1 MAEGLSRFNNPEL
14 NKAQEPPPDTA
25 EALREQIRQH
35 EFIDQHRGLLD
46 RATTNV
52 LNRGDETSLA
62 ALKSLEQRVSQ
73 GNIKQGE
80 ISAAV
85 KADKDAMNWQGEVS
99 MYGTGFMK
107 AATLFLPGKGKI
119 PWMAAGAVHAVDQIK
134 IAPDISAGEVVADG
148 VLGFGKGAGMK
159 IMMDKVSASSWRT
172 WEKGMVI
179 GGAGG
184 ALETSLHRENWLN
197 KEGQVDIMGGLGR
210 TTQSSLFGAG
220 AGAVTFHFG
229 HKLFKGISA
238 QTGGALER
246 SGLASNMGVGFSF
259 GATGGFTN
267 EALNQVR
274 KGEFDPVQ
282 LAVRSLMQGSVD
294 MLAGGTGYKA
304 GKLYMPETPGT
315 HQAFGNNEQGPSLM
329 SQLKGVGE
337 RFLKPSET
345 TAESQL
351 SGKTRRRGGDDD
363 DGGGGKGDW
372 RDQLEQLSKQNG
384 WGSKEDLT
392 GKGKDGKKGEEVTS
406 GEEVVRNEALRDEVN
421 NGSETAPVDKTVRP
435 QTDLKPVEKVEKV
448 EKVEQTEKVQPQKTE
463 LDAAQQDLQSR
474 LDAWAKEQIAND
486 AKPIEDRSALPG
498 GKLSDLDI
506 PNAMRIYRDLPGRLK
521 TRNGDEPIPELEAR
535 VLRERYKD
543 LPDMI
548 ASAIAKARAEQT
560 KTTASETDEIV
571 SGGTE
576 SKPAAD
582 QYTSLLRRAAGEGEE
597 LTPLERRTL
606 SELHEGRVEAKEDA
620 LDLDT
625 RVAAVRSEIE
635 TARNT
640 STTSEVTEGPKPPE
654 GFQKGEAT
662 WRNKDQDIPV
672 EITEYL
678 GEKDGRHYVKV
689 KGAETGI
696 PLDEISF
703 AKPTDINLEHPAG
716 LTTEGK
722 TVSIPEIDVVR
733 DTNGMFGTTQTQGN
747 TLLKE
752 AVIDAT
758 LATVESGKVQTEAA
772 ARLRDL
778 VVAEPELKPALEM
791 IAGLEKNE
799 ALRPVI
805 EQAIAGIEAPPPEPA
820 RITLKDIETRRPNEL
835 AEKVQEGIN
844 SADKASKG
852 DTAAQEQLNELARN
866 STDATDPSNPVFDI
880 QAGLARVAM
889 AKPELARSIY
899 EAYKD
904 TLQNSQLTE
913 FGVKFAKEA
922 VEGDAAA
929 KQYFEEFARRHA
941 HEDVKR
947 GMIDAAKA
955 RENADLTDLV
965 YENYKDALTTTDKFF
980 FGGKFL
986 QDAHKGGQP
995 EMDNLM
1001 KFARENTEPEIL
1013 DVMRLFADKYPEY
1026 AKTFQRGFGVL
1037 DAPPSDLKM
1046 ITEAGKLIDAKQA
1059 ELLRQPAAESS
1070 MLKFMSE
1077 VSDAIAARRWE
1088 YQQSFEKAQQD
1099 IVENIE
1105 LLAQM
1110 KGIEN
1115 PAFLTDVVKNAP
1127 WPTDIKALEAANK
1140 LFDVEVASRKAAEAG
1155 EAKPEAGNTLDFIR
1169 AVNQAM
1175 QERVNA
1181 GMSVPEA
1188 AAAIKKNLDRIAE
1201 SRGLEKSDFLNEA
1214 IAEAAVPSR
1223 SDGEDHVSKLGVEAL
1238 DTQVA
1243 DAKAAAS
1250 GAERKGLSDGSDFVK
1265 ALWAEMW
1272 NGPTRNVEVLE
1283 RVRARLEIH
1292 AALKGLPNANDM
1304 LPFIAEVA
1312 TFGHES
1318 AARPGTNQLEVN
1330 VSPENQVDIM
1340 KRTGE
1345 FRQIVQNSRLP
1356 QDPMFT
1362 GTPREGLNQW
1372 FDHYMKVRGEV
1383 FEWLNNNRDLWD
1395 YAKAYAANTEYSPI
1409 AAMIDAYPHL
1419 DSRFLADFPSY
1430 DHRLLTPK
1438 PERQEPVTDEV
1449 VSEGPKENAEVQ
1461 PEVKPEVQFNPTV
1474 AKAAENMNSGDK
1486 ALQIQGALETQY
1498 LMNPRARGIEQFSRW
1513 RQIAEAYHEELP
1525 PQAKAIKEL
1534 FRRPEVKNMSD
1545 EALMEFLSANQAPVQ
1560 FRKGGWTYNDDVF
1573 SARVNDL
1580 QKALDAFKTAD
1591 MKDPSKAGQ
1600 PGMAEA
1606 TEAATALGVR
1616 LATEFASNRP
1626 LLNEVMFKINDESP
1640 FRTQYKE
1647 MLGLMLENPG
1657 GAAKIKEVFDA
1668 FKAIQDVRQTYLPR
1682 APKPRPGEPRP
1693 PRIELTP
1700 EQNQAMMG
1708 EIQGI
1713 VYDAQTKA
1721 LETNPSNPEK
1731 LVELIENLA
1740 YGKGPRDETPRK
1752 PFGAPGAKPGGDRR
1766 PPR

>member
-52 LNRGDETSLA
+52 LNRGDEKSLA
-62 ALKSLEQRVSQ
+62 ALKELEQRVSQ
-73 GNIKQGE
+73 GRVNQGE
-80 ISAAV
+80 IASAV
-85 KADKDAMNWQGEVS
+85 KADRDALSWQGEVS

-107 AATLFLPGKGKI
+107 ATTLFLPGKGKI

-148 VLGFGKGAGMK
+148 LLGFGKGAGLK
-159 IMMDKVSASSWRT
+159 ITMDKVSASSWRT
-172 WEKGMVI
+172 WEKGLVI

-197 KEGQVDIMGGLGR
+197 KEGKVDIMGGLGR

-220 AGAVTFHFG
+220 AGAVTFHVG

-259 GATGGFTN
+259 GVTGGFTH

-282 LAVRSLMQGSVD
+282 LAVRSLAQGGVD

-304 GKLYMPETPGT
+304 SRLYMPESAGT
-315 HQAFGNNEQGPSLM
+315 HQAFNNNEQGPTLM
-329 SQLKGVGE
+329 SQLKGIGE
-337 RFLKPSET
+337 RFIKPTEST
-345 TAESQL
+345 GESQHA
-351 SGKTRRRGGDDD
+351 GKTRRRGGDED
-363 DGGGGKGDW
+363 DGGNKGDW
-372 RDQLEQLSKQNG
+372 RDQLDKLSRQRG
-384 WGSKEDLT
+384 WGTQENQGGNAKETKT
-392 GKGKDGKKGEEVTS
+392 GN
-406 GEEVVRNEALRDEVN
+406 EEVVRDEVVRDEVVRQD
-421 NGSETAPVDKTVRP
+421 ETVPPVEKTARVE
-435 QTDLKPVEKVEKV
+435 TEVKPVEKA
-448 EKVEQTEKVQPQKTE
+448 QPQKTE
-463 LDAAQQDLQSR
+463 LDVAQQELQAR
-474 LDAWAKEQIAND
+474 LDAWAKEQVAND
-486 AKPIEDRSALPG
+486 AKPIEERAALPG

-506 PNAMRIYRDLPGRLK
+506 PNAMRIYRDLPGRLR

-548 ASAIAKARAEQT
+548 ASAIAKARAEQSQT
-560 KTTASETDEIV
+560 KATETDEII
-571 SGGTE
+571 SGGE
-576 SKPAAD
+576 QVKPTAD
-582 QYTSLLRRAAGEGEE
+582 EYTSLLRRAAGEGQE
-597 LTPLERRTL
+597 LSPVERRTL
-606 SELHEGRVEAKEDA
+606 DELHEVRKEARQEE
-620 LDLDT
+620 LDLDA
-625 RVAAVRSEIE
+625 RISAVRSEIE
-635 TARNT
+635 TARA
-640 STTSEVTEGPKPPE
+640 TTPSEVSEGPKVPE

-662 WRNKDQDIPV
+662 WRNKDNDVPV

-678 GEKDGRHYVKV
+678 GEVGGRHYVKV
-689 KGAETGI
+689 KGVETGI
-696 PLDEISF
+696 PLDEIVF
-703 AKPTDINLEHPAG
+703 PKATDINLERPLG
-716 LTTEGK
+716 LTSESK

-758 LATVESGKVQTEAA
+758 LATVGEGNIKSDAA
-772 ARLRDL
+772 ARLREL

-791 IAGLEKNE
+791 IAGHEKNKD
-799 ALRPVI
+799 LRPAI
-805 EQAIAGIEAPPPEPA
+805 EEAIAGVEVPPPAPA

-844 SADKASKG
+844 LADKASKG
-852 DTAAQEQLNELARN
+852 DTAAQQQLNELARN
-866 STDATDPSNPVFDI
+866 STDATDPSKPVFDI
-880 QAGLARVAM
+880 QAGMARVAA

-899 EAYKD
+899 EAYRD
-904 TLQNSQLTE
+904 TLQNSQLGE
-913 FGVKFAKEA
+913 FGVRFAKEA

-929 KQYFEEFARRHA
+929 KQYFEEFVRRHN

-947 GMIDAAKA
+947 SMIDAAMKS
-955 RENADLTDLV
+955 ENAALTDIV
-965 YENYKDALTTTDKFF
+965 YENYKDALTINDKLF

-986 QDAHKGGQP
+986 RDANTGGQA
-995 EMDNLM
+995 EMDNLI
-1001 KFARENTEPEIL
+1001 KFARENPEPEVL
-1013 DVMRLFADKYPEY
+1013 DVMRLFADTYPEY
-1026 AKTFQRGFGVL
+1026 AKTFRRGFGVL
-1037 DAPPSDLKM
+1037 DAPQSDLKM

-1059 ELLRQPAAESS
+1059 ELLGQPAAESS
-1070 MLKFMSE
+1070 MLKFMAE

-1088 YQQSFEKAQQD
+1088 HKQSFEKAQQD

-1115 PAFLTDVVKNAP
+1115 PGFLTDVVKNAP
-1127 WPTDIKALEAANK
+1127 WPTDMKALEAANK
-1140 LFDVEVASRKAAEAG
+1140 LFDVEVATRKAAEAG
-1155 EAKPEAGNTLDFIR
+1155 EAKPEAGNTLEFIR
-1169 AVNQAM
+1169 TVNQAM

-1201 SRGLEKSDFLNEA
+1201 SKGLEQKSDFLNEA

-1223 SDGEDHVSKLGVEAL
+1223 SDGEDLASKLGLEVLE
-1238 DTQVA
+1238 TQVL

-1250 GAERKGLSDGSDFVK
+1250 GAERKGLSNGEDFVR

-1272 NGPTRNVEVLE
+1272 NGPTRNVDVLE

-1292 AALKGLPNANDM
+1292 AALKGLPDANNM
-1304 LPFIAEVA
+1304 LPYIAEVA

-1318 AARPGTNQLEVN
+1318 GARPGTSHLEVN
-1330 VSPENQVDIM
+1330 VSAENQVDVM

-1362 GTPREGLNQW
+1362 GTPKEGLNQW
-1372 FDHYMKVRGEV
+1372 FEHYMKVRGEV

-1395 YAKAYAANTEYSPI
+1395 YARAYAANTEYSPI
-1409 AAMIDAYPHL
+1409 ASMIDAYPHM
-1419 DSRFLADFPSY
+1419 DTRFLSDFPSY
-1430 DHRLLTPK
+1430 DHRLLTPTPK
-1438 PERQEPVTDEV
+1438 REAPTTEEV
-1449 VSEGPKENAEVQ
+1449 VSEGAKQTETTEVAQ
-1461 PEVKPEVQFNPTV
+1461 PEVQINPTV
-1474 AKAAENMNSGDK
+1474 SRAVENMNSGEK
-1486 ALQIQGALETQY
+1486 ALQIQGALESQY
-1498 LMNPRARGIEQFSRW
+1498 LMNPRARGVEQFARW
-1513 RQIAEAYHEELP
+1513 RQIVSTYAAELP

-1534 FRRPEVKNMSD
+1534 FSRPEIQNMSD
-1545 EALMEFLSANQAPVQ
+1545 AALMEFLSSNQAPVQ

-1573 SARVNDL
+1573 NARANDL

-1591 MKDPSKAGQ
+1591 MKDPSKADQ
-1600 PGMAEA
+1600 PGMADA
-1606 TEAATALGVR
+1606 TAAATALGVK
-1616 LATEFASNRP
+1616 LATEFANNRP

-1647 MLGLMLENPG
+1647 MLALMLENPG
-1657 GAAKIKEVFDA
+1657 GGAKVKEVLDA

-1682 APKPRPGEPRP
+1682 QPKPRPGEPRP

-1700 EQNQAMMG
+1700 EQNMAMMG

-1721 LETNPSNPEK
+1721 LETKPSNPEK

-1752 PFGAPGAKPGGDRR
+1752 PFGPGGPGGPKGGGDRR

>member
-46 RATTNV
+46 RATTNI
-52 LNRGDETSLA
+52 LNRGDENSLA
-62 ALKSLEQRVSQ
+62 SLKSLEQRAAS
-73 GNIKQGE
+73 GNAKPGE
-80 ISAAV
+80 IAAAV
-85 KADKDAMNWQGEVS
+85 KADREAMSWQGEVS

-119 PWMAAGAVHAVDQIK
+119 PWVAAGTVHAVDQIK
-134 IAPDISAGEVVADG
+134 IAPDVSAGEVVADG
-148 VLGFGKGAGMK
+148 LLGFGKGAGLK

-197 KEGQVDIMGGLGR
+197 KEGKVDIMGGLGR
-210 TTQSSLFGAG
+210 TTQSTLFGAG
-220 AGAVTFHFG
+220 AGAVTFHVG

-304 GKLYMPETPGT
+304 GRLYMPEQVGP
-315 HQAFGNNEQGPSLM
+315 HQAFGDNQQGPSLM
-329 SQLKGVGE
+329 SQLKGIGE
-337 RFLKPSET
+337 RFVKPSES
-345 TAESQL
+345 AGESQL
-351 SGKTRRRGGDDD
+351 AGKTRRRGGDDD
-363 DGGGGKGDW
+363 DGGSRGDW
-372 RDQLEQLSKQNG
+372 REQLDKLSREKG
-384 WGSKEDLT
+384 WGTREEQGGGKEKT
-392 GKGKDGKKGEEVTS
+392 
-406 GEEVVRNEALRDEVN
+406 GEEVVRDQANGEEVAP
-421 NGSETAPVDKTVRP
+421 GSETVAPVEKTARVEP
-435 QTDLKPVEKVEKV
+435 EVKPVER
-448 EKVEQTEKVQPQKTE
+448 TEKVQPQQAE
-463 LDAAQQDLQSR
+463 LDAAQVELQAR

-486 AKPIEDRSALPG
+486 AKPIEERSALPG
-498 GKLSDLDI
+498 GKLSELNI
-506 PNAMRIYRDLPGRLK
+506 PNAMRIYRDLPGRLR

-548 ASAIAKARAEQT
+548 AKAIAKAKAEQT
-560 KTTASETDEIV
+560 ETTPSPSDEIV
-571 SGGTE
+571 SGGDQ
-576 SKPAAD
+576 SKLNAD
-582 QYTSLLRRAAGEGEE
+582 QYSSLLRRAAGEGEE
-597 LTPLERRTL
+597 LSPLERRTL
-606 SELHEGRVEAKEDA
+606 SELHEGRKESNADT
-620 LDLDT
+620 LDLDA
-625 RVAAVRSEIE
+625 RISAVRSELE
-635 TARNT
+635 AARTNT
-640 STTSEVTEGPKPPE
+640 GSEVNEGPKPPE

-662 WRNKDQDIPV
+662 WRNKDSDVPV

-689 KGAETGI
+689 KGVETGI
-696 PLDEISF
+696 PLDEIVYPK
-703 AKPTDINLEHPAG
+703 ATDINLERPIG
-716 LTTEGK
+716 LTSDAK
-722 TVSIPEIDVVR
+722 TVTIPEIDVVR
-733 DTNGMFGTTQTQGN
+733 ETNGMFGTTQTQGN

-752 AVIDAT
+752 AIIDAT
-758 LATVESGKVQTEAA
+758 LATVAEGNIKTEAA
-772 ARLRDL
+772 ARLREL

-791 IAGLEKNE
+791 IAGHEKNKD
-799 ALRPVI
+799 LRPAI
-805 EQAIAGIEAPPPEPA
+805 EEAVAGVEAPEPAPA

-835 AEKVQEGIN
+835 AQKVQEGIDL
-844 SADKASKG
+844 AFKASKG
-852 DTAAQEQLNELARN
+852 DAAAQQQLNELARN

-880 QAGLARVAM
+880 QTGMARVAA

-899 EAYKD
+899 EAYRD

-913 FGVKFAKEA
+913 FGVRFAKEA
-922 VEGDAAA
+922 IEGDAAA
-929 KQYFEEFARRHA
+929 KQFFEDFVRRHN

-947 GMIDAAKA
+947 GMIDAAMKT
-955 RENADLTDLV
+955 ENAALTDIV
-965 YENYKDALTTTDKFF
+965 YENYKDSLNINDKLF

-986 QDAHKGGQP
+986 RDAQQGGQP
-995 EMDNLM
+995 EMDNLI
-1001 KFARENTEPEIL
+1001 KFARENPEPEVL
-1013 DVMRLFADKYPEY
+1013 DVMRLFADTYPEY
-1026 AKTFQRGFGVL
+1026 AKTFRRGFGVL
-1037 DAPPSDLKM
+1037 DAPQSDLRM

-1059 ELLRQPAAESS
+1059 ELLGNSAEDSS

-1088 YQQSFEKAQQD
+1088 HKQSFERAQEE
-1099 IVENIE
+1099 IIENIE
-1105 LLAQM
+1105 LLAQL

-1115 PAFLTDVVKNAP
+1115 PKFLTDVVRDAP
-1127 WPTDIKALEAANK
+1127 WPSDMKALESANK
-1140 LFDVEVASRKAAEAG
+1140 LFDVEVATRRAVEAG
-1155 EAKPEAGNTLDFIR
+1155 EARPEAGNTLDFIR
-1169 AVNQAM
+1169 SVNQAM
-1175 QERVNA
+1175 QDRVNA

-1201 SRGLEKSDFLNEA
+1201 SRGLEKADFLNEA
-1214 IAEAAVPSR
+1214 IAEAAIPSR
-1223 SDGEDHVSKLGVEAL
+1223 SDGEDLASRLGLEVLE
-1238 DTQVA
+1238 TQVA

-1250 GAERKGLSDGSDFVK
+1250 GGERKGLSNGEDFVRS
-1265 ALWAEMW
+1265 LWAEMW
-1272 NGPTRNVEVLE
+1272 NGPTRNVDVLE
-1283 RVRARLEIH
+1283 RVRARLEVH

-1318 AARPGTNQLEVN
+1318 GARPGTNHLEVN
-1330 VSPENQVDIM
+1330 VSPENQVDVM

-1362 GTPREGLNQW
+1362 GSPREGLNQW
-1372 FDHYMKVRGEV
+1372 FEHYMKVRGEV
-1383 FEWLNNNRDLWD
+1383 FEWLNKNRDLWD
-1395 YAKAYAANTEYSPI
+1395 YARAYAANTEFSPI
-1409 AAMIDAYPHL
+1409 ASMIDAYPHM
-1419 DSRFLADFPSY
+1419 DTRFLSDFPSY
-1430 DHRLLTPK
+1430 DHRLLTPT
-1438 PERQEPVTDEV
+1438 PSRETTAPTEDVVADPSRQ
-1449 VSEGPKENAEVQ
+1449 NAELPQ
-1461 PEVKPEVQFNPTV
+1461 SEVQINPTV
-1474 AKAAENMNSGDK
+1474 ARAVENMNSGEK
-1486 ALQIQGALETQY
+1486 AQQIQGALESQY
-1498 LMNPRARGIEQFSRW
+1498 LMNPRARGVEQFNRW
-1513 RQIAEAYHEELP
+1513 RQIVNAYLEELP

-1534 FRRPEVKNMSD
+1534 FRRPEVQSMSD
-1545 EALMEFLSANQAPVQ
+1545 EALMDFLSANQAPVQ

-1573 SARVNDL
+1573 NARVNDL

-1591 MKDPSKAGQ
+1591 MKDPSKADQ
-1600 PGMAEA
+1600 PGMADA
-1606 TEAATALGVR
+1606 TAAATALGVK
-1616 LATEFASNRP
+1616 LATEFAGNRP

-1647 MLGLMLENPG
+1647 LLALMLEKPG
-1657 GAAKIKEVFDA
+1657 GGAKVKEVLDA

-1682 APKPRPGEPRP
+1682 QPKPRPGEPRP
-1693 PRIELTP
+1693 PRIELSP
-1700 EQNQAMMG
+1700 EQNNAMMG

-1713 VYDAQTKA
+1713 VFDAQTKA

-1740 YGKGPRDETPRK
+1740 YGKGHRDEVPRK
-1752 PFGAPGAKPGGDRR
+1752 PFGAPGGKPGDRK
-1766 PPR
+1766 PPRQ